1 MCNHFVPEM
10 TDVLQDI
17 KMLSSH
23 DVCFTKKE
31 FDGGRDCICELES
44 RFWLLGACPGSF
56 GARSGPVCSAT
67 PHPLHSATH
76 PGSPRRSPTHH
87 RGTHPPLTHGSPMAL
102 TRLPHRSST
111 CSSSMPR
118 HIQWDFKSVRMPTT
132 NFSPWVRGHFPRG
145 TVLHTPSTI
154 CFVLST
160 IRIIGESCFAV
171 PPPYYQS
178 KLSWCSFTSGISR

>member
-76 PGSPRRSPTHH
+76 PGSPRRSPRLTQALTQAHP
-87 RGTHPPLTHGSPMAL
+87 GAHPPIIGELTLPSPTAHPWLSHGSP
-102 TRLPHRSST
+102 
-111 CSSSMPR
+111 
-118 HIQWDFKSVRMPTT
+118 I
-132 NFSPWVRGHFPRG
+132 GH
-145 TVLHTPSTI
+145 
-154 CFVLST
+154 
-160 IRIIGESCFAV
+160 
-171 PPPYYQS
+171 PPAHPPCPGIY
-178 KLSWCSFTSGISR
+178 SGISKVSVCRPPISHPG